1 MYSRVSQRAFDALLT
16 KFFEAIEEK
25 AASTGCRDE
34 YIEDYKSGY
43 LLSFLSM
50 ELAALDEDAQFH
62 MYHVVAERITK
73 LRKDVMDKQIEL
85 TAREVNIA

>member
-1 MYSRVSQRAFDALLT
+1 MYSRVSQRAFDDLLT

-43 LLSFLSM
+43 LLSFLSR

-62 MYHVVAERITK
+62 MYHVVAERITR
-73 LRKDVMDKQIEL
+73 LRKDVMAKEI
-85 TAREVNIA
+85 